1 LNLNNNKIKDI
12 KPLASLGSSHN
23 SCGVDILAPVNRLFG
38 RCFLTNLTVLDLH
51 NNQISDI
58 KPLASLTNLTD
69 LNLNNNQIKDIKPL
83 ASLTKLTALYLSR
96 NSSAPKTCPLKP
108 ESICNW

>member
-1 LNLNNNKIKDI
+1 
-12 KPLASLGSSHN
+12 
-23 SCGVDILAPVNRLFG
+23 
-38 RCFLTNLTVLDLH
+38 
-51 NNQISDI
+51 
-58 KPLASLTNLTD
+58 
-69 LNLNNNQIKDIKPL
+69 NLNNNQIKDIKPL

>member
-1 LNLNNNKIKDI
+1 MTKLNY
-12 KPLASLGSSHN
+12 LA
-23 SCGVDILAPVNRLFG
+23 
-38 RCFLTNLTVLDLH
+38 LTH
-51 NNQISDI
+51 
-58 KPLASLTNLTD
+58 
-69 LNLNNNQIKDIKPL
+69 NQIKDIKPL